1 MGKIIELPLH
11 ISNQIKAGEIVER
24 PVSVVK
30 ELVENAIDA
39 KSTQIDVIVEEG
51 GLSRIQVVDNGSGI
65 ASEDVLTAF
74 KRHATSKMTDL
85 IEKEAV
91 LSFDRM
97 PISTLGFRG
106 EALPSIAAV
115 SKVTLDTTTL
125 DGKGT
130 HVVIE
135 GGQVVE
141 HHTANGRM
149 GTSITVC
156 DLFYNTPA
164 RLKFISSLQ
173 TEVTKIADLM
183 NRLALSHPEIAFSLV
198 VDGNRLLKTSG
209 NNQLKQTIA
218 GVYSPEIAKKM
229 IPLQASNLRFTV
241 TGFACLPEITRARK
255 HFISIFLNGRYIR
268 NFMLINAVVD
278 GYGTTLMVGR
288 FPIAVIKIEADFELV
303 DVNAHPAKETVR
315 ISQEAE
321 LIELIKQAVSQAMLQ
336 EVRIPNSL
344 PKRFEKDLPTE
355 QLSFNDYVLGDGT
368 VNENNSAK
376 TQSINALDL
385 EIDALAINALETAPK
400 STDILSH
407 IKTDTVDRLSVDT
420 FSVDTLSSIAYEKNV
435 PNRQTMIKESETV
448 LNESKLDDN
457 FDVPSLTH
465 DGKTIKQSVLPVF
478 DYFGQMHGT
487 YLFAQSEQGLYII
500 DQHAAQER
508 IKYEHYRV
516 AIGDMGQ
523 NLQTLLVP
531 LVLEYPVNDYMAIQ
545 EHLDTLRVIGINLEV
560 FGQNSYIL
568 EAHPTWITQNVEHIV
583 RELIDMVL
591 ENGNVSIAKYRKDVA
606 IMMSCKQS
614 IKANHYLDDY
624 QARELLKDLL
634 ACENPYN
641 CPHGRPVIVHLTN
654 RDMEKLFKRIV

>member
-1 MGKIIELPLH
+1 MGRIIELPLH

-39 KSTQIDVIVEEG
+39 KSTQIDVLVEEG
-51 GLSRIQVVDNGSGI
+51 GLSRIQVIDNGSGI
-65 ASEDVLTAF
+65 ASEDVLVAF
-74 KRHATSKMTDL
+74 RRHATSKMTEL
-85 IEKEAV
+85 IEKEAI

-115 SKVTLDTTTL
+115 SKVTLDTTTHN
-125 DGKGT
+125 GQGT

-135 GGQVVE
+135 GGQVIE
-141 HHTANGRM
+141 HHAANGRM

-229 IPLQASNLRFTV
+229 IPLNASNLRFKV
-241 TGFACLPEITRARK
+241 TGFACLPEVTRARK
-255 HFISIFLNGRYIR
+255 NFISIFLNGRYIR
-268 NFMLINAVVD
+268 NFMLMNAVVD

-288 FPIAVIKIEADFELV
+288 FPIAVIMIDADFELV
-303 DVNAHPAKETVR
+303 DVNAHPTKETVR

-321 LIELIKQAVSQAMLQ
+321 LIELIKQAINDAMLQ

-344 PKRFEKDLPTE
+344 PKRFEKDVVTE
-355 QLSFNDYVLGDGT
+355 QLTFNDYILGDTGINSNNVESIMPGVLET
-368 VNENNSAK
+368 VEKSIEEPIYNVNEDS
-376 TQSINALDL
+376 
-385 EIDALAINALETAPK
+385 
-400 STDILSH
+400 
-407 IKTDTVDRLSVDT
+407 
-420 FSVDTLSSIAYEKNV
+420 
-435 PNRQTMIKESETV
+435 NRQPVIYEEV
-448 LNESKLDDN
+448 
-457 FDVPSLTH
+457 VPSVTTMLQESDKLLQDNSIISSTQNVE
-465 DGKTIKQSVLPVF
+465 KQGNQAVLPTF
-478 DYFGQMHGT
+478 EYFGQMHGT
-487 YLFAQSEQGLYII
+487 YLFAQSEQGLYIV

-508 IKYEHYRV
+508 IKYEYYRV
-516 AIGDMGQ
+516 AIGEMGQ
-523 NLQTLLVP
+523 SLQTLLVP
-531 LVLEYPVNDYMAIQ
+531 LVLEYPINDYMAIK
-545 EHLDTLRVIGINLEV
+545 EHLEILRSVGINLEN
-560 FGQNSYIL
+560 FGQNSYLL
-568 EAHPTWITQNVEHIV
+568 ESHPTWIKQDIEHVV

-591 ENGNVSIAKYRKDVA
+591 EDGNVSVAKYREDVA
-606 IMMSCKQS
+606 IMMSCKKS
-614 IKANHYLDDY
+614 IKANYYLDDY
-624 QARELLKDLL
+624 QARELLNDLL

>member
-39 KSTQIDVIVEEG
+39 NSTQIDVIIEEG
-51 GLSRIQVVDNGSGI
+51 GLSHIQVIDNGHGI
-65 ASEDVLTAF
+65 ASEDVLVAF

-85 IEKEAV
+85 IEKEKI

-106 EALPSIAAV
+106 EALPSIASV
-115 SKVTLDTTTL
+115 SKVTLDTTTHE
-125 DGKGT
+125 GHGT

-135 GGQVVE
+135 GGQVIE
-141 HHTANGRM
+141 HHAASGRI
-149 GTSITVC
+149 GTSIVVK

-183 NRLALSHPEIAFSLV
+183 NRLALSHPEIAFSLL
-198 VDGNRLLKTSG
+198 VDGNRLLKTTG

-218 GVYSPEIAKKM
+218 GVYSPETAKKM
-229 IPLQASNLRFTV
+229 IPISASNMRFKV
-241 TGFACLPEITRARK
+241 SGFACLPEVTRARK

-268 NFMLINAVVD
+268 NFMLMNAVVD

-288 FPIAVIKIEADFELV
+288 FPIAVIKIDADFELV
-303 DVNAHPAKETVR
+303 DVNAHPTKETVR

-321 LIELIKQAVSQAMLQ
+321 LIELIKQAIGDAVVQ

-344 PKRFEKDLPTE
+344 PKRFETDVMTE
-355 QLSFNDYVLGDGT
+355 QLSFNDYVLGDVLQEERAVVETHVQVQRLNEESTSFEEAVYTQST
-368 VNENNSAK
+368 VNYDDKVAL
-376 TQSINALDL
+376 TQY
-385 EIDALAINALETAPK
+385 E
-400 STDILSH
+400 
-407 IKTDTVDRLSVDT
+407 
-420 FSVDTLSSIAYEKNV
+420 DTLVEETSVHLENEVHAN
-435 PNRQTMIKESETV
+435 TSENTQI
-448 LNESKLDDN
+448 S
-457 FDVPSLTH
+457 PTH
-465 DGKTIKQSVLPVF
+465 SVIPTF
-478 DYFGQMHGT
+478 EYFGQMHGT

-508 IKYEHYRV
+508 IKYEYYRV
-516 AIGDMGQ
+516 AIVDMGQ
-523 NLQTLLVP
+523 SLQTLLVP
-531 LVLEYPVNDYMAIQ
+531 LVLEYPINEYLAIQ
-545 EHLDTLRVIGINLEV
+545 QHLETLQSVGVHLET
-560 FGQNSYIL
+560 FGQNSYL
-568 EAHPTWITQNVEHIV
+568 LSAHPTWISQDVEGVV
-583 RELIDMVL
+583 RELVDMVI
-591 ENGNVSIAKYRKDVA
+591 EDGQVSIAKYREDVA
-606 IMMSCKQS
+606 IMMSCKKS
-614 IKANHYLDDY
+614 IKANHYLDDL
-624 QARELLKDLL
+624 QARELIKDLL

>member
-39 KSTQIDVIVEEG
+39 QSTQIDVLIEEG
-51 GLSRIQVVDNGSGI
+51 GLSRIQVIDNGSGI
-65 ASEDVLTAF
+65 ANDDVLTAF

-115 SKVTLDTTTL
+115 SKVTLDTTTHN
-125 DGKGT
+125 GQGT

-141 HHTANGRM
+141 HHVANGRV
-149 GTSITVC
+149 GTSITVR

-229 IPLQASNLRFTV
+229 IPLHASNLRFTV

-268 NFMLINAVVD
+268 NFMLMNAVVD

-288 FPIAVIKIEADFELV
+288 FPIAVLKIEADFELI
-303 DVNAHPAKETVR
+303 DVNAHPTKETVR

-321 LIELIKQAVSQAMLQ
+321 LIELIKQAINEAMLQ
-336 EVRIPNSL
+336 EIRIPNSL
-344 PKRFEKDLPTE
+344 PKRFEKDVLTE
-355 QLSFNDYVLGDGT
+355 QLSFNDYVLGDGVKNEKGTKSNT
-368 VNENNSAK
+368 VNV
-376 TQSINALDL
+376 L
-385 EIDALAINALETAPK
+385 EGTPK
-400 STDILSH
+400 SIDESSYLIRDSIVTSPVDY
-407 IKTDTVDRLSVDT
+407 TVPVSN
-420 FSVDTLSSIAYEKNV
+420 AE
-435 PNRQTMIKESETV
+435 TMIKESDSTLTDSVEVAGVQSIEPRET
-448 LNESKLDDN
+448 
-457 FDVPSLTH
+457 
-465 DGKTIKQSVLPVF
+465 QSVMPTF
-478 DYFGQMHGT
+478 EYFGQMHGT

-508 IKYEHYRV
+508 IKYEYYRV
-516 AIGDMGQ
+516 AIGNIGQ
-523 NLQTLLVP
+523 SLQTLLVP
-531 LVLEYPVNDYMAIQ
+531 LVLEYPVNEYMAIQ
-545 EHLDTLRVIGINLEV
+545 EHLDTLSTIGINLEV

-568 EAHPTWITQNVEHIV
+568 EAHPTWIMQDVERVV

-591 ENGNVSIAKYRKDVA
+591 ESGKVSIAKYREDVA

-614 IKANHYLDDY
+614 IKANHYLDEY

>member
-39 KSTQIDVIVEEG
+39 KSTQIDVVIEEG
-51 GLSRIQVVDNGSGI
+51 GLSCIQVIDNGSGI
-65 ASEDVLTAF
+65 ASDDVLIAF
-74 KRHATSKMTDL
+74 KRHATSKMTEL

-115 SKVTLDTTTL
+115 SKVTLDTTTS

-130 HVVIE
+130 HVLIE
-135 GGQVVE
+135 GGQVVD
-141 HHTANGRM
+141 HHVANGRL
-149 GTSITVC
+149 GTSITVR

-229 IPLQASNLRFTV
+229 ISLQASNMRFSV
-241 TGFACLPEITRARK
+241 SGFACLPEVTRARK

-268 NFMLINAVVD
+268 NFMLMNAVVD

-288 FPIAVIKIEADFELV
+288 FPIAVLKIEADFELI
-303 DVNAHPAKETVR
+303 DVNAHPTKETVR
-315 ISQEAE
+315 ISQETE
-321 LIELIKQAVSQAMLQ
+321 LIELIKQAVSEAMIQ
-336 EVRIPNSL
+336 EVRIPTSL
-344 PKRFEKDLPTE
+344 PKRFEKEIITE
-355 QLSFNDYVLGDGT
+355 QLSFNDYVLGDVVESGSYISGSEIAAVEIAIVEDT
-368 VNENNSAK
+368 DSIEN
-376 TQSINALDL
+376 T
-385 EIDALAINALETAPK
+385 
-400 STDILSH
+400 
-407 IKTDTVDRLSVDT
+407 
-420 FSVDTLSSIAYEKNV
+420 
-435 PNRQTMIKESETV
+435 
-448 LNESKLDDN
+448 
-457 FDVPSLTH
+457 FDVPVEHVDDDLNSQVIVYEDNVTNDVIMIQESNANLGNSVDRMPTQPVSP
-465 DGKTIKQSVLPVF
+465 KVSQSVLPMF
-478 DYFGQMHGT
+478 EYFGQMHGT

-508 IKYEHYRV
+508 IKYEYYRV
-516 AIGDMGQ
+516 AIGEIGQ
-523 NLQTLLVP
+523 SLQTLLVP
-531 LVLEYPVNDYMAIQ
+531 LVLEYPINDYIAIQ
-545 EHLDTLRVIGINLEV
+545 EKLEILAAIGINLES
-560 FGQNSYIL
+560 FGQNSYII
-568 EAHPTWITQNVEHIV
+568 ESHPTWIVNDVEHTI
-583 RELIDMVL
+583 RELIDLVV
-591 ENGNVSIAKYRKDVA
+591 EDGKVSVAKYREDVA
-606 IMMSCKQS
+606 IMMSCKKS
-614 IKANHYLDDY
+614 IKANHYLDDS

-641 CPHGRPVIVHLTN
+641 CPHGRPVIVNLTN

>member
-1 MGKIIELPLH
+1 MGRIIELPLH

-39 KSTQIDVIVEEG
+39 NSTQIDVIVEEG
-51 GLSRIQVVDNGSGI
+51 GLSRIQVIDNGSGI
-65 ASEDVLTAF
+65 ASDDVLIAF
-74 KRHATSKMTDL
+74 KRHATSKMTEL
-85 IEKEAV
+85 IEREAI

-115 SKVTLDTTTL
+115 SKVTLDTTTH
-125 DGKGT
+125 DGQGT
-130 HVVIE
+130 HVVVE
-135 GGQVVE
+135 GGQVIE
-141 HHTANGRM
+141 HHTANGRI
-149 GTSITVC
+149 GTSITVR

-209 NNQLKQTIA
+209 NNQLQQTIA

-229 IPLQASNLRFTV
+229 VPLHASNLRFTV
-241 TGFACLPEITRARK
+241 TGFACLPEVTRARK

-268 NFMLINAVVD
+268 NFMLMNAVVD

-288 FPIAVIKIEADFELV
+288 FPIAVLKIEADFELV
-303 DVNAHPAKETVR
+303 DVNAHPTKETVR

-321 LIELIKQAVSQAMLQ
+321 LIELIKQAIGDAVIQ

-344 PKRFEKDLPTE
+344 PKRFETDVVTE
-355 QLSFNDYVLGDGT
+355 QLSFNDYVLGDVLQEERSVVETHVQAQRLNEESTSFEEAIYTQST
-368 VNENNSAK
+368 VNYDKVDLVQYEDVFVEETSVNLENDVHVNVSENTLTSS
-376 TQSINALDL
+376 TQSVM
-385 EIDALAINALETAPK
+385 P
-400 STDILSH
+400 
-407 IKTDTVDRLSVDT
+407 T
-420 FSVDTLSSIAYEKNV
+420 FE
-435 PNRQTMIKESETV
+435 
-448 LNESKLDDN
+448 
-457 FDVPSLTH
+457 
-465 DGKTIKQSVLPVF
+465 
-478 DYFGQMHGT
+478 YFGQMHGT
-487 YLFAQSEQGLYII
+487 YLFAQSEKGLYII

-508 IKYEHYRV
+508 IKYEYYRV
-516 AIGDMGQ
+516 AIGNMGQ
-523 NLQTLLVP
+523 SLQTLLVP
-531 LVLEYPVNDYMAIQ
+531 LVLEYPVNEYVAIQ
-545 EHLDTLRVIGINLEV
+545 GYLDTLRAIGINLEN
-560 FGQNSYIL
+560 FGHNSYIL
-568 EAHPTWITQNVEHIV
+568 EAHPTWITHNVEHVV

-591 ENGNVSIAKYRKDVA
+591 EDGNVSVAKYREDVA